1 MGYFDHTMMN
11 KNNSLSHHGIKGQ
24 KWGVRRF
31 QNADGSLKP
40 AGRKR
45 YDDSTFTAS
54 NGVKVSAP
62 KNGYVKAMRNLA
74 TKEGLHKIGIDNAFA
89 SKADTRTNRATKAK
103 LEEQAHKEAQA
114 LKEYKAHQKDFRKG
128 RTDDKYL
135 NKAIRKNKI
144 DDAYEKIQSESSL
157 GNRLLYN
164 DATRRKAAKIVV
176 DNKNISYKEAM
187 SQAKKE
193 AWRNTGIVLAAYGAI
208 TMASIAAS
216 NKNK

>member
-1 MGYFDHTMMN
+1 M
-11 KNNSLSHHGIKGQ
+11 
-24 KWGVRRF
+24 
-31 QNADGSLKP
+31 
-40 AGRKR
+40 
-45 YDDSTFTAS
+45 
-54 NGVKVSAP
+54 
-62 KNGYVKAMRNLA
+62 
-74 TKEGLHKIGIDNAFA
+74 
-89 SKADTRTNRATKAK
+89 
-103 LEEQAHKEAQA
+103 
-114 LKEYKAHQKDFRKG
+114 
-128 RTDDKYL
+128 

-193 AWRNTGIVLAAYGAI
+193 AWRNTGIALAAYGAI

-216 NKNK
+216 NKDK